1 MARESHKLLTLL
13 VACLACAPALSA
25 APESEAELFTKI
37 KSLHGSGKYR
47 EMEERS
53 SEFLKKYPRSANA
66 LRVRLLRAEGLDSP
80 AEAMREYRA
89 LVRERRSFPAADEAQ
104 HHLCEI
110 LYLLGRWDE
119 CIREAQQG
127 LSLFPDSA
135 RAGEMRRL
143 LAGALIYHD
152 RHEEA
157 RRLCR
162 DASSSDHSYHGLAA
176 SLLMAAHAER
186 KSSADSRAYALSL
199 GELITGFPG
208 AECAPAVL
216 YNLGK
221 YYEGAGDWNRAY
233 SAFIDL
239 LKKFPRS
246 PEAVFAK
253 GRLEKREYRNPSRV
267 SYLPDA
273 ARMPPEARID
283 IRPEYEYDHE
293 FEDSPEISYRVQMG
307 PFGDAARARAI
318 MRLVKRD
325 FEPAEMLR
333 VADRYMVYVGQC
345 DSEAEAAGLKIRLAE
360 ELAING
366 TVVRVRRNGERLYIY
381 GE

>member
-1 MARESHKLLTLL
+1 MARESHKLLALL
-13 VACLACAPALSA
+13 VACLACAPSLAGS
-25 APESEAELFTKI
+25 PESEDGLFNTI
-37 KSLHGSGKYR
+37 KSLHGKGSYG

-53 SEFLKKYPRSANA
+53 LEFLKKYPKSAHA
-66 LRVRLLRAEGLDSP
+66 FRVRLIRADGLDSP

-104 HHLCEI
+104 RRLCEI
-110 LYLLGRWDE
+110 PYLLGRWDE

-127 LSLFPDSA
+127 LALFPESA
-135 RAGEMRRL
+135 HAGEMRRL
-143 LAGALIYHD
+143 LAGALIYRD
-152 RHEEA
+152 RYEEA

-162 DASSSDHSYHGLAA
+162 EASSSDHSYHGLAA

-199 GELITGFPG
+199 GELITGFPR

-253 GRLEKREYRNPSRV
+253 GRLEKLKDRNPSRV

-273 ARMPPEARID
+273 AKIPPEARID
-283 IRPEYEYDHE
+283 IRPEYEYEHE
-293 FEDSPEISYRVQMG
+293 LEDSPEISYRVQMG
-307 PFGDAARARAI
+307 PFGDAARAREI
-318 MRLVKRD
+318 IRLVKRD

-333 VADRYMVYVGQC
+333 VANRYMVYVGRC
-345 DSEAEAAGLKIRLAE
+345 DSEAEAGGLKIRLAE

-366 TVVRVRRNGERLYIY
+366 TVVRVKRNGERLYIY